1 MIVKIKK
8 IGLKLVTGVVT
19 FLGTINSW
27 VWQHLPQLSGKPYTD
42 IIEADGTVSRLFPAS
57 IKPQALKWHMDDE
70 ASPITVLSNTNWQ
83 FQFEDQLPVPLNRPI
98 FIKRHQWHRLIKG
111 DGSLMISIYKHARTQ
126 TNKTRS

>member
-19 FLGTINSW
+19 FLGIINSW
-27 VWQHLPQLSGKPYTD
+27 VLQLLPQLSGKPYTD
-42 IIEADGTVSRLFPAS
+42 IIESDGTVSRLFPATT
-57 IKPQALKWHMDDE
+57 KPEALKWHMDDE
-70 ASPITVLSNTNWQ
+70 DRIITILEKTNWQ
-83 FQFEDQLPVPLNRPI
+83 FQFEDQLPVPLNSPI

-111 DGSLMISIYKHARTQ
+111 DGPLMISIYKHARTQ

>member
-19 FLGTINSW
+19 FLDTINNWAS
-27 VWQHLPQLSGKPYTD
+27 QHLPQLSGKPYTEFKED
-42 IIEADGTVSRLFPAS
+42 DDSVTRLFPS
-57 IKPQALKWHMDDE
+57 WIKLEKLKWHMDDE
-70 ASPITVLSNTNWQ
+70 DRIITVLGETNWQ

-111 DGSLMISIYKHARTQ
+111 DGPLMISIYKHARTQ
-126 TNKTRS
+126 TNKT